1 MMIANN
7 YDKEDSNDNN
17 QNNVENMNKTGDKC
31 SDNDMIKLVII
42 FNVPVDILIIFI
54 MILIDK

>member
-7 YDKEDSNDNN
+7 YDKEESNDNN